1 MQALAAPRTR
11 ATASYLVF
19 AAFGAFWGV
28 WGASIPRIRAHS
40 GVSDGQLGIALLCI
54 GGGAL
59 PAMLLTGRAVDRWG
73 PRVAAVMLVALGV
86 VGIAVTATAVDLVS
100 LCAGLAVL
108 GACSGA
114 TDVAM
119 NSMAGDAER
128 MLDRP
133 VLTRA
138 AGAFSAF
145 VVIGSLGAGAAA
157 GAGASTTV
165 PFAGAGVLGV
175 AVALVVLRIPRAPG
189 EGQAATSAPLPVLDR
204 RLVLPLVIMGVLGA
218 LAFGSENAYQSWGA
232 VFFQDELGAS
242 AGWSAVAP
250 AVFAAVVA
258 GTRFGLGAIPP
269 RLAGRILVLG
279 AATAG
284 AGALVV
290 SRAEDPIV
298 AFAGLVLA
306 AAGTGGLFPTIL
318 SIAARNVSHR
328 QRGRA
333 TSIISTVAYLGFLLG
348 PVYVGYWAGVS
359 GLRGAMVAIAVLGV
373 ALAALAMPALRLS
386 GFVIH
391 VERQA
396 GLPSAS
402 PLPVAGQEPCR
413 ADITATTAA
422 QRQR

>member
-1 MQALAAPRTR
+1 MQAFAAARTR

-28 WGASIPRIRAHS
+28 WGASIPRIRAHA
-40 GVSDGQLGIALLCI
+40 GVSDEQLGIALLFI

-73 PRVAAVMLVALGV
+73 PRVAAVMLAALGAAGV
-86 VGIAVTATAVDLVS
+86 AVAASAVDLVS

-108 GACSGA
+108 GASSGA

-165 PFAGAGVLGV
+165 PFAAAGLLGL
-175 AVALVVLRIPRAPG
+175 AVALVVYRVPRA
-189 EGQAATSAPLPVLDR
+189 GQEAHAARSAPIAVLDR
-204 RLVLPLVIMGVLGA
+204 RLVVPLVIMGVLGA

-232 VFFQDELGAS
+232 VFFEDELGAS
-242 AGWSAVAP
+242 PGWSAAAP

-269 RLAGRILVLG
+269 RFAGQILVVG
-279 AATAG
+279 AAIAG
-284 AGALVV
+284 AGAVVV
-290 SRAEDPIV
+290 SRAQEPAI

-318 SIAARNVSHR
+318 SIAARNVSQRH
-328 QRGRA
+328 RGRA

-359 GLRGAMVAIAVLGV
+359 GLRSAMLAVAAVG
-373 ALAALAMPALRLS
+373 AALAVLAIPALRLS
-386 GFVIH
+386 GFAIR
-391 VERQA
+391 VERSVLTSPAPAPAQW
-396 GLPSAS
+396 PSR
-402 PLPVAGQEPCR
+402 R
-413 ADITATTAA
+413 APH
-422 QRQR
+422 RSGRRSGCE

>member
-1 MQALAAPRTR
+1 MPSR

-28 WGASIPRIRAHS
+28 WGASIPRIRELS
-40 GVSDGQLGIALLCI
+40 GVSDQQLGIALLFI

-59 PAMLLTGRAVDRWG
+59 PALLLTGRAVDRWG
-73 PRVAAVMLVALGV
+73 PSVAAVMLVALGA
-86 VGIAVTATAVDLVS
+86 VGVAVAATAVDLVS

-108 GACSGA
+108 GASSGA

-138 AGAFSAF
+138 AAAFSAC
-145 VVIGSLGAGAAA
+145 VVVGSLGAGAAA
-157 GAGASTTV
+157 GAGASTV
-165 PFAGAGVLGV
+165 APFAGAAVLGV
-175 AVALVVLRIPRAPG
+175 AVALVVFRVPHAAREGRASRSV
-189 EGQAATSAPLPVLDR
+189 QIAVLDR

-232 VFFQDELGAS
+232 VFFEDELGAS
-242 AGWSAVAP
+242 PGWSAAAP

-258 GTRFGLGAIPP
+258 ATRFGLGAIPP
-269 RLAGRILVLG
+269 RLAGHVLVLG
-279 AATAG
+279 ATTAA
-284 AGALVV
+284 AGALLV
-290 SRAEDPIV
+290 SRAHDPAV

-306 AAGTGGLFPTIL
+306 AGGTGGLFPTIL
-318 SIAARNVSHR
+318 SIAARNVSQRH
-328 QRGRA
+328 RGRA

-359 GLRGAMVAIAVLGV
+359 GLRGAMVAVAAVGA
-373 ALAALAMPALRLS
+373 ALAALAIPALRLG
-386 GFVIH
+386 GF
-391 VERQA
+391 
-396 GLPSAS
+396 SS
-402 PLPVAGQEPCR
+402 
-413 ADITATTAA
+413 
-422 QRQR
+422 

>member
-1 MQALAAPRTR
+1 MQAFTTPRTR

-40 GVSDGQLGIALLCI
+40 GVSDEQLGIALLFI

-73 PRVAAVMLVALGV
+73 PRVAAVMLAALGAVGV
-86 VGIAVTATAVDLVS
+86 VVAATAIDFVW
-100 LCAGLAVL
+100 LCAGLAAV
-108 GACSGA
+108 GASSGA

-157 GAGASTTV
+157 GAGAPAIV
-165 PFAGAGVLGV
+165 PFVGASVLSL
-175 AVALVVLRIPRAPG
+175 AVALVVFRVPRASEERHVAG
-189 EGQAATSAPLPVLDR
+189 SAPLAVLDR
-204 RLVLPLVIMGVLGA
+204 RLILPLVIMGVLGA
-218 LAFGSENAYQSWGA
+218 LAFGSENAHQSWGA
-232 VFFQDELGAS
+232 VFFEDELGAS
-242 AGWSAVAP
+242 PGWSAFAP

-269 RLAGRILVLG
+269 RFAGHILVLG
-279 AATAG
+279 AAIAA

-290 SRAEDPIV
+290 SRAEDPVV
-298 AFAGLVLA
+298 AIAGLVLA

-318 SIAARNVSHR
+318 SIAARNVSQPHR
-328 QRGRA
+328 GQA
-333 TSIISTVAYLGFLLG
+333 TSIISTVAYIGFLLG

-359 GLRGAMVAIAVLGV
+359 GLRGAMLAIAVVG
-373 ALAALAMPALRLS
+373 AALAVLAIPALRLS
-386 GFVIH
+386 GFVIRIG
-391 VERQA
+391 RQA
-396 GLPSAS
+396 DLPSAS
-402 PLPVAGQEPCR
+402 SLPVAGEEPHPVGS
-413 ADITATTAA
+413 
-422 QRQR
+422 

>member
-1 MQALAAPRTR
+1 MQAWAAPRFR

-19 AAFGAFWGV
+19 AAFGGFWGV
-28 WGASIPRIRAHS
+28 WGASIPRIREHS
-40 GVSDGQLGIALLCI
+40 GVSDEQLGIALLFI
-54 GGGAL
+54 GVGAL

-73 PRVAAVMLVALGV
+73 PSVAAVMLVALGAAGV
-86 VGIAVTATAVDLVS
+86 VVAGTAVDLVS

-108 GACSGA
+108 GASSGA

-119 NSMAGDAER
+119 NSMAADAER

-157 GAGASTTV
+157 GAGASTIV
-165 PFAGAGVLGV
+165 PFAGAGVLGA
-175 AVALVVLRIPRAPG
+175 AVALVVFRVPRAG
-189 EGQAATSAPLPVLDR
+189 EEGHAVGRAPVAVVDR
-204 RLVLPLVIMGVLGA
+204 RLVVPLVIMGVLGA

-232 VFFQDELGAS
+232 VFFEDELGAS
-242 AGWSAVAP
+242 PGSSAVAP

-258 GTRFGLGAIPP
+258 CTRFGLGAIPP
-269 RLAGRILVLG
+269 RFAGRILVG
-279 AATAG
+279 AAIAG

-290 SRAEDPIV
+290 SRAQVPGV

-318 SIAARNVSHR
+318 SIAARNVSQRH
-328 QRGRA
+328 RGRA
-333 TSIISTVAYLGFLLG
+333 TAIISTVAYLGFLLG

-359 GLRGAMVAIAVLGV
+359 GLRGAMVAIAVVGG
-373 ALAALAMPALRLS
+373 ALAVLAIPALRLS
-386 GFVIH
+386 GFAIH
-391 VERQA
+391 VERQTE
-396 GLPSAS
+396 LPSR
-402 PLPVAGQEPCR
+402 EPGR
-413 ADITATTAA
+413 EDVTAA
-422 QRQR
+422 SAARSGR